1 MERKNRRA
9 GNVARSRLSGGSGRI
24 CTRPHEL
31 LWCESQTSL
40 HRILLYIRSNAIEL
54 RTRAH
59 QTIEAFLLPKWATS
73 AQEKVSL
80 VSSESLERA
89 QPFGGEHVRR
99 RQKMN
104 MIRHH
109 DESME
114 LIPVQ
119 CAFSM
124 PQRRHDHLCNFRP
137 AQRQGAEGACVQEP
151 VDGYER
157 FARGDQCGRWEYPA
171 CGKTAVQSEGDEQRL
186 IHYVKMWQPPF
197 IMPHTSSWC
206 VGGGETLTASSRLK
220 AGCGQDCPPSNL
232 YLEMAGIG

>member
-80 VSSESLERA
+80 VSCKSFEGT
-89 QPFGGEHVRR
+89 QPLGGKHVRR
-99 RQKMN
+99 Q
-104 MIRHH
+104 I
-109 DESME
+109 
-114 LIPVQ
+114 
-119 CAFSM
+119 
-124 PQRRHDHLCNFRP
+124 
-137 AQRQGAEGACVQEP
+137 
-151 VDGYER
+151 
-157 FARGDQCGRWEYPA
+157 GRA
-171 CGKTAVQSEGDEQRL
+171 HV
-186 IHYVKMWQPPF
+186 
-197 IMPHTSSWC
+197 
-206 VGGGETLTASSRLK
+206 
-220 AGCGQDCPPSNL
+220 
-232 YLEMAGIG
+232 